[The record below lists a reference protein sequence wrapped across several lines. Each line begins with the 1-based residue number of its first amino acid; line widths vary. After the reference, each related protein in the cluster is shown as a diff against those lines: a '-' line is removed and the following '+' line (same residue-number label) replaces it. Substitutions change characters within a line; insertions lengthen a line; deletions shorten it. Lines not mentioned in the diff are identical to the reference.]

1 MGIAVV
7 TGAGQGLGRATAERL
22 ARDGHHVVALDLDG
36 DRAVE
41 TAAAV
46 GGEGHQCDV
55 CDPSA
60 VRAIAAAL
68 PGCDALVNNAGIW
81 KFHSILDMSPADAQA
96 VIDVNVL
103 GVVWC
108 TQAFVP
114 LMKAGG
120 GGSIV
125 NLSSGAAYTNSPGL
139 GMYPAT
145 KSAVE
150 SLTHTMALELG
161 PSGIR
166 ANAVGPGLIVSD
178 GTAANFQGE
187 RAVERAKGVPLG
199 RVGAPADIADVV
211 SFLCSDDARYVNGQ
225 VIYVDG
231 GITAG
236 RPIQ

>member
-1 MGIAVV
+1 MV
-7 TGAGQGLGRATAERL
+7 TGWWPSIWTATGPPR
-22 ARDGHHVVALDLDG
+22 RPP
-36 DRAVE
+36 RS
-41 TAAAV
+41 V
-46 GGEGHQCDV
+46 GPAHACDV
-55 CDPSA
+55 TDPEA
-60 VRAIAAAL
+60 VRAVAERVG
-68 PGCDALVNNAGIW
+68 GCDVLVNNAGIW

-103 GVVWC
+103 GIVWC
-108 TQAFVP
+108 TQAFAP
-114 LMKAGG
+114 LMVDGG

-145 KSAVE
+145 KAAVE
-150 SLTHTMALELG
+150 SLTRTMALELG

-166 ANAVGPGLIVSD
+166 ANAIGPGLIVSD

-187 RAVERAKGVPLG
+187 RAVERARGVPLG

-225 VIYVDG
+225 VLYVDG